1 MMNVVKSTK
10 PMREPLDSKVWSQ
23 PRWIPYLIA
32 TFVAMGGICLAV
44 SFPGQSSG
52 NLLVGFLVLPV
63 AITTLY
69 GGFGPSCVSS
79 IVGFAGLL
87 LMPFLA
93 SKQILPND
101 ANLLTQSGLYLLI
114 CTCLCMGTRRIE
126 SRLQKANLE
135 TQPGC
140 ESGEQHLHGLLDEER
155 LARTT
160 AEEASQMKDEF
171 LSLLSHEL
179 RSPMASLSGWTTLLT
194 SKPYSAELFK
204 EGLECIDRSTKL
216 QTRILEELSDMSR
229 LNAGK
234 VEVEREY
241 LDFSTAADEAISN
254 HMAAAKARNISL
266 AFAEEPKRL
275 IVRGDTTRLG
285 QVISIL
291 ISNAIKFT
299 KKGGTVKVSMSE
311 DGLMARCTVEDDGE
325 GIEPALLPDLFDRNR
340 RAKSSHSRKSSG
352 LGLGLSIAK
361 QLIELQGGTLVAH
374 SSGVDMGSS
383 FTASLPLVP

>member
-1 MMNVVKSTK
+1 
-10 PMREPLDSKVWSQ
+10 
-23 PRWIPYLIA
+23 
-32 TFVAMGGICLAV
+32 
-44 SFPGQSSG
+44 
-52 NLLVGFLVLPV
+52 
-63 AITTLY
+63 
-69 GGFGPSCVSS
+69 
-79 IVGFAGLL
+79 
-87 LMPFLA
+87 
-93 SKQILPND
+93 
-101 ANLLTQSGLYLLI
+101 
-114 CTCLCMGTRRIE
+114 
-126 SRLQKANLE
+126 
-135 TQPGC
+135 
-140 ESGEQHLHGLLDEER
+140 
-155 LARTT
+155 
-160 AEEASQMKDEF
+160 
-171 LSLLSHEL
+171 
-179 RSPMASLSGWTTLLT
+179 MASLSGWTTLLT

-241 LDFSTAADEAISN
+241 LDFSTAADEAIAN
-254 HMAAAKARNISL
+254 HMAAAKTKNISL

-299 KKGGTVKVSMSE
+299 KKGGTVKVRMSE